1 MTDIIVYYKEL
12 LSTVSE
18 TDCTF
23 SFQKNIQNIIH
34 SETEDLFQHCLK
46 QFGILPSQ
54 YRIEKTD
61 TGKPYLSTHPD
72 LHFNISHSSD
82 HINNYSSSCIAV
94 GFSHL
99 PIGVDLE
106 YEREIKNTTAK
117 KICSDREYALLH
129 HENNTNEYLTKLWT
143 LKEAYVK
150 YTGEG
155 LRTDLSQFNFN
166 LSQKQENY
174 NIYTLDN
181 HPNILFYQY
190 SLNNHLWLTVCAD
203 STLPPPKIF
212 KFH

>member
-23 SFQKNIQNIIH
+23 SFQKNTQNKIH
-34 SETEDLFQHCLK
+34 SETEALFQYCLK

-54 YRIEKTD
+54 YRIEKSD
-61 TGKPYLSTHPD
+61 NGKPYLSTHPD

-82 HINNYSSSCIAV
+82 HITNYSTSCIAV
-94 GFSHL
+94 GFSGL

-106 YEREIKNTTAK
+106 YEREIKDSTAK
-117 KICSDREYALLH
+117 KICSGREYELLLLQ
-129 HENNTNEYLTKLWT
+129 NNSNEYLTKLWT

-155 LRTDLSQFNFN
+155 LRTDLSKLNFN
-166 LSQKQENY
+166 LFQKQKNY
-174 NIYTLDN
+174 DIYTLDN
-181 HPNILFYQY
+181 HPNVLLYQY
-190 SLNNHLWLTVCAD
+190 SLKEYLWLTVCAD
-203 STLPPPKIF
+203 STLPPPKIL
-212 KFH
+212 KFI